1 MQLITSLADVN
12 PDWLT
17 DVLRRASVLG
27 GGSVAD
33 IAPEVASTSFCTIA
47 RLRATYS
54 PDGACPERLSLKF
67 SLPTHPVST
76 PESGAEVLFYRDV
89 APQMSGPLARCFDA
103 EFSVERHRLHVLLE
117 DALPPS
123 VAVGYGAS
131 PQHLVESSGTHLEC
145 LRRST
150 MRRAARHMSS
160 SSPGRRCSRRDVR
173 VRRWDSAPGRGRLRR
188 GRQFHQAPTAR
199 AAER

>member
-67 SLPTHPVST
+67 SLPTHPVS
-76 PESGAEVLFYRDV
+76 
-89 APQMSGPLARCFDA
+89 GPRVVQKFSSTATWPHRCPARSLA
-103 EFSVERHRLHVLLE
+103 V
-117 DALPPS
+117 
-123 VAVGYGAS
+123 
-131 PQHLVESSGTHLEC
+131 
-145 LRRST
+145 
-150 MRRAARHMSS
+150 
-160 SSPGRRCSRRDVR
+160 
-173 VRRWDSAPGRGRLRR
+173 
-188 GRQFHQAPTAR
+188 
-199 AAER
+199 

>member
-89 APQMSGPLARCFDA
+89 APQMSGPLARCLTPSSLW
-103 EFSVERHRLHVLLE
+103 SVIDCTCCSRTLFHPAWQWDTGHH
-117 DALPPS
+117 PNIWWN
-123 VAVGYGAS
+123 
-131 PQHLVESSGTHLEC
+131 HLERIWGAFDDLQC
-145 LRRST
+145 
-150 MRRAARHMSS
+150 
-160 SSPGRRCSRRDVR
+160 
-173 VRRWDSAPGRGRLRR
+173 
-188 GRQFHQAPTAR
+188 
-199 AAER
+199 AELLDT